1 MGNSFTKVC
10 FLNGGFPIKVPSTHL
25 ETIWSSLP
33 TSISIFTFAII
44 IIVIIITFAII
55 IIIIIAIIRPQI
67 GKNLDGQNVFIV
79 FAVLTHMSSVRRV
92 VHRYCH
98 CRHCVSCENHKQ
110 HVFQAE
116 LRSYDG
122 GVYGLNGSEANGW
135 LDDAFSRIC
144 AMPMA
149 R

>member
-1 MGNSFTKVC
+1 M
-10 FLNGGFPIKVPSTHL
+10 IKK
-25 ETIWSSLP
+25 
-33 TSISIFTFAII
+33 ISIQGGIRTVRLPASACLQVSNDEFAI
-44 IIVIIITFAII
+44 T
-55 IIIIIAIIRPQI
+55 IIIIIAIIRPKI
-67 GKNLDGQNVFIV
+67 GKNLDGQSVFIV
-79 FAVLTHMSSVRRV
+79 FAALTHMSSVRRV
-92 VHRYCH
+92 AHRYCH

-122 GVYGLNGSEANGW
+122 GVYSLNGSEANGW